1 MKKIFKYT
9 FISALSVI
17 LLLLIAPFIFKQ
29 KLIDASKE
37 FINEQLVADVNFD
50 EDLTSLSFL
59 KSFPNVS
66 LTLANISIVGRDSFA
81 GDTLA
86 FLPFFTTT
94 FNIKSVFSDQINVSR
109 LALKEPEIR
118 AKVLRDGKPNW
129 EIWQTDTTRVDT
141 AETTF
146 ALNLQGVEIENGR
159 LAYTDY
165 SMGFLTVINGLNYE
179 GKGDFTQDEFILQN
193 DLHASEL
200 TLEYGGIPWVYKA
213 VIQTKISMGMNIP
226 LVKINWDSDE
236 IQVNNLRLHSDGFVQ
251 MNEKEM
257 EMDLRFNAM
266 ENTFKNFLS
275 MVPGIYQNDFENLKA
290 EGTMGL
296 KGSMVG
302 KMTDDHL
309 PKTDIQLNINNG
321 SFSYPDLPRNVKDV
335 FIDLSYVNSNGIPD
349 NTILNISNLKA
360 NIGGDLVDGR
370 LLFKT
375 PISNPYVDAELKGDI
390 DLGNMKGFIPLEE
403 GTVLEGIIG
412 LNTQVKGYVQPSD
425 NYYQDLD
432 AKGFLKAN
440 NVKFSSYSDPVGVIL
455 KTVNFSISPRY
466 ATVENAQGNLGRNDF
481 EMNGRVDNYLAYL
494 FAGETL
500 KGNLDLKSRYLNAN
514 DFMSANEAQ
523 NTDPLPSDSNT
534 LSMIVLPE
542 NIDWKMSADVQ
553 KLIYDNFVLEN
564 VKGNL
569 HVVDAA
575 IKFEN
580 VAASLAGGS
589 ILLDG
594 VYDSKNIQSPFTEL
608 NTSLTKFDIK
618 KSFEYFPFMR
628 EFSNLGKVA
637 NGIFDGKIEMSSTLD
652 EGMQPHYNSMNMN
665 ADLSISDA
673 VITKLDVLTKIGEVL
688 KIDPLKN
695 IELKNGSI
703 RFKISNGVLR
713 TLDSVKLNLGK
724 GAMMKLSG
732 SSNLNTSIDYGG
744 RISIPRELFGKSNDV
759 LSSWK
764 NLAAAK
770 NWDLEMAKTI
780 PVDLGITGTFLKP
793 DVKVSLHSIKNS
805 VLDPL
810 KTQVIEKAKE
820 EGNKK
825 IEAYLAKAQ
834 IKADQ
839 LKSEAK
845 RRADQIRSVGKKS
858 ADSIRKVTAKETDKL
873 RKEAKE
879 RSLNL
884 KKEGDLEKERIIA
897 KANKEVDDLLAQA
910 AGKGPIASMA
920 SKKAGE
926 KIKEKAALEAS
937 KIKKKYDRR
946 VDDIN
951 KKANSQ
957 ISEVQNQGN
966 KKATQIEEESSKKGD
981 KLESEA
987 KVKADKIMD
996 EAREKSKL

>member
-1 MKKIFKYT
+1 MKKIVKYI
-9 FISALSVI
+9 FISILSVI
-17 LLLLIAPFIFKQ
+17 LLLIIAPFIFKQ

-37 FINEQLVADVNFD
+37 FVNEELLADVNFD
-50 EDLTSLSFL
+50 EDLTSLSFI
-59 KSFPNVS
+59 KSFPNIS

-86 FLPFFTTT
+86 FLPAFKTT
-94 FNIKSVFSDQINVSR
+94 FNIKSVFSDQIKISR
-109 LALKEPEIR
+109 LALKEPEIHV
-118 AKVLRDGKPNW
+118 KVLRDGKPNW
-129 EIWQTDTTRVDT
+129 EIWQTDTTRIDD

-159 LAYTDY
+159 LEYTDY
-165 SMGFLTVINGLNYE
+165 SMGFLTVVNGLNYE

-193 DLHASEL
+193 DLQASAL
-200 TLEYGGIPWVYKA
+200 TLEYGGVSWLYKA
-213 VIQTKISMGMNIP
+213 SLETKIDIGMNIP
-226 LVKINWDSDE
+226 SVKINWDSDE
-236 IQVNNLRLHSDGFVQ
+236 IQVNNLKLHSDGFVQ
-251 MNEKEM
+251 MNEEDID
-257 EMDLRFNAM
+257 MDLRFNAM

-275 MVPGIYQNDFENLKA
+275 MIPGIYQNHFEDLKA

-302 KMTDDHL
+302 KMTDNHL
-309 PKTDIQLNINNG
+309 PKTDIQLKVNNG
-321 SFSYPDLPRNVKDV
+321 SFNYPDFPRNVKDV
-335 FIDLSYVNSNGIPD
+335 FIDLSYANSNGMPD
-349 NTILNISNLKA
+349 NSILNVSKLKA

-375 PISNPYVDAELKGDI
+375 PINNPYVDAELKGDI
-390 DLGNMKGFIPLEE
+390 DLSHIKGFIPLEE
-403 GTVLEGIIG
+403 GTVLEGVIG
-412 LNTQVKGYVQPSD
+412 LNTQVKGYIEASD

-432 AKGFLKAN
+432 AKGFLKASDIR
-440 NVKFSSYSDPVGVIL
+440 FISPSDPTGIVL
-455 KTVNFSISPRY
+455 KTVDISISPSY
-466 ATVENAQGNLGRNDF
+466 ATIENAQGNLGRNDF
-481 EMNGRVDNYLAYL
+481 ELNGRVENYLAYL
-494 FAGETL
+494 FIGETL

-514 DFMSANEAQ
+514 DFMSENEAH

-534 LSMIVLPE
+534 ISMVVLPE

-580 VAASLAGGS
+580 VAASLAGGA

-608 NTSLTKFDIK
+608 NTSLTNFDIK

-628 EFSNLGKVA
+628 KFSNLGKVA
-637 NGIFDGKIEMSSTLD
+637 NGVFDGKIEMNSTLD
-652 EGMQPHYNSMNMN
+652 EGMQLQYNSMNMN

-673 VITKLDVLTKIGEVL
+673 VITNLDVLTKIGKLL
-688 KIDPLKN
+688 KIEPLKN
-695 IELKNGSI
+695 VKLKNGSL
-703 RFKISNGVLR
+703 RFNISNGVL
-713 TLDSVKLNLGK
+713 TMLDSVKLNLGK
-724 GAMMKLSG
+724 GATMKLSG
-732 SSNLNTSIDYGG
+732 SSNVNTSIDYGG
-744 RISIPRELFGKSNDV
+744 RMSIPRELFGKSNDV

-764 NLAAAK
+764 NLAADI
-770 NWDLEMAKTI
+770 NWDLEIAEAI
-780 PVDLGITGTFLKP
+780 PVDLGISGTFLKP

-810 KTQVIEKAKE
+810 KTQVIDKVKE

-825 IEAYLAKAQ
+825 IEDYLAKAQ
-834 IKADQ
+834 IQVDQ
-839 LKSEAK
+839 LKSQAK
-845 RRADQIRSVGKKS
+845 RRADQIRTVGKKS
-858 ADSIRKVTAKETDKL
+858 ADSIRKTTAKETDKL
-873 RKEAKE
+873 REEAKK

-884 KKEGDLEKERIIA
+884 KKEGDREKDKTIA

-926 KIKEKAALEAS
+926 KIKEKAALEAE
-937 KIKKKYDRR
+937 KIKKKYVLR
-946 VDDIN
+946 VDDLN
-951 KKANSQ
+951 NKANVQ
-957 ISEVQNQGN
+957 ISVVQNQGN
-966 KKATQIEEESSKKGD
+966 IKATQVEGEASKKGD
-981 KLESEA
+981 KLEDEA

-996 EAREKSKL
+996 DARKKSKL